1 LIEDSWKNI
10 CGVHFQPGVSGA
22 GAVWLAIDK
31 KADVVHLWD
40 CALYP
45 TEPPI
50 MVATAL
56 NKHGRWIPIAWEQD
70 AKPLIDQLLDRGCN
84 TLPDPVKQTPV
95 LAEAVSRDII
105 ERMRTG
111 RFKVDKRLADWLDEY
126 KGFMREEGLVPLKSH
141 PLMAATRYAMA
152 NIDFARVRDR
162 RRGADTNINYP
173 KVTMI

>member
-1 LIEDSWKNI
+1 MIEDGWKTI
-10 CGVHFQPGVSGA
+10 AGIHFQPGVSGA
-22 GAVWLAIDK
+22 GAIWLAHDK
-31 KADVVHLWD
+31 QADTIHLWD

-50 MVATAL
+50 MVATAMT
-56 NKHGRWIPIAWEQD
+56 KHGRWIPIAWEEE

-84 TLPDPVKQTPV
+84 ILPEPVKQTAV
-95 LAEAVSRDII
+95 QAEAVSRDIL

-126 KGFMREEGLVPLKSH
+126 RSFTRDEGLVPMTTH

-152 NIDFARVRDR
+152 NLDYARVRER
-162 RRGADTNINYP
+162 KGKDTDKNYP
-173 KVTMI
+173 RIAII